1 MNFNQWASSK
11 TSLEKSPHFNY
22 VVIMN
27 DTKDYLEKHI
37 AFDYIRA
44 NISHEFRTQFTTIDV
59 SLHSLQA
66 ILPAL
71 IDAYSKAR
79 DTDSVNVVYSDDY
92 LRLLYKSV
100 SNSIK
105 ELKSADF
112 YLNKLLMFLNKD
124 KLGSGLKEKISVRS
138 LLEEAIETM
147 DRSDTYLFK
156 FESNSDFDI
165 EYNIKEMISC
175 IRLLIM
181 DIHECQKDQ
190 KSPYVTMEII
200 PESMQLSFAL
210 AKLTL
215 KTRIYNQIAGF
226 MDGNHGER
234 YGVGVYLFNKLV
246 ETQLGRVHLLEDE
259 DTIKFNIQF

>member
-1 MNFNQWASSK
+1 M
-11 TSLEKSPHFNY
+11 EKSPHFNC
-22 VVIMN
+22 VVIMS
-27 DTKDYLEKHI
+27 DTKDCLEKHM
-37 AFDYIRA
+37 AFDYIKA

-79 DTDSVNVVYSDDY
+79 DTDSVDVVYSDDY
-92 LRLLYKSV
+92 LRLLYKSI

-105 ELKSADF
+105 GLKSADF

-138 LLEEAIETM
+138 LLEEVTDTM
-147 DRSDTYLFK
+147 EQSETYLFNL
-156 FESNSDFDI
+156 ESNGDFDI
-165 EYNIKEMISC
+165 EYNIKEMNSC

-190 KSPYVTMEII
+190 KSPFVSVEII

-210 AKLTL
+210 AKLTPQP
-215 KTRIYNQIAGF
+215 RIYNHIVGF
-226 MDGNHGER
+226 MGGNHGDR
-234 YGVGVYLFNKLV
+234 HGVGVYLFNKLV
-246 ETQLGRVHLLEDE
+246 ETQLGKVTLSEDE
-259 DTIKFNIQF
+259 NTIKFNIQF

>member
-1 MNFNQWASSK
+1 
-11 TSLEKSPHFNY
+11 
-22 VVIMN
+22 MN
-27 DTKDYLEKHI
+27 DTKDCLEKHM

-71 IDAYSKAR
+71 MDAYSKAR
-79 DTDSVNVVYSDDY
+79 DADSVDVVYSDDY

-112 YLNKLLMFLNKD
+112 YLNKLLVFLNKD
-124 KLGSGLKEKISVRS
+124 KFGSGIKEKISVRS
-138 LLEEAIETM
+138 LLQEATDEM
-147 DRSDTYLFK
+147 DQSETYLFK
-156 FESNSDFDI
+156 PDSKGDFDI
-165 EYNIKEMISC
+165 EYNIKEMNSC

-181 DIHECQKDQ
+181 DVHECQKDQ
-190 KSPYVTMEII
+190 KSPFVTIEII
-200 PESMQLSFAL
+200 PESTQLSFSL
-210 AKLTL
+210 AKLTPQP
-215 KTRIYNQIAGF
+215 RIYNHIVGF
-226 MDGNHGER
+226 MGGNHGER

-246 ETQLGRVHLLEDE
+246 ETQLGQVHLVEGE

>member
-1 MNFNQWASSK
+1 MHNS
-11 TSLEKSPHFNY
+11 E
-22 VVIMN
+22 
-27 DTKDYLEKHI
+27 DYLDKHI

-59 SLHSLQA
+59 SLHSLQK

-79 DTDSVNVVYSDDY
+79 DSGLADVVYSDDY
-92 LRLLYKSV
+92 LGLLYKSV

-112 YLNKLLMFLNKD
+112 YLSKLLVFLNKD
-124 KLGSGLKEKISVRS
+124 KLGSGIKEKISVRS
-138 LLEEAIETM
+138 LLEEATDEM
-147 DRSDTYLFK
+147 DRSETYLFRL
-156 FESNSDFDI
+156 ESKDDFDI
-165 EYNIKEMISC
+165 EYNIKEIKSC

-190 KSPYVTMEII
+190 KSPHVTMEII

-210 AKLTL
+210 AKSTP
-215 KTRIYNQIAGF
+215 KTRIYNQIVGF

-246 ETQLGRVHLLEDE
+246 ETQLGKVHLLEDE